1 MSLHT
6 VGVLFIALDDW
17 VTGIAGILKQLLQLL
32 YSRGIYAMGTLVRS
46 DKALSTTHHGG
57 MFLVGAAKAMVWC
70 GRYHA
75 PMVPCKAMLLPIL
88 CV

>member
-32 YSRGIYAMGTLVRS
+32 VGVYMLWAHWSGAAGQPV
-46 DKALSTTHHGG
+46 STTHHGG
-57 MFLVGAAKAMVWC
+57 MFLVGAAKAMV
-70 GRYHA
+70 
-75 PMVPCKAMLLPIL
+75 
-88 CV
+88 